1 MLEFRHITHH
11 YDASS
16 GRIPAL
22 EDINLS
28 IEEGEFLCLLGP
40 SGSGKSSLLNMA
52 AGFLAPRGG
61 QVFFRGSPVMGPG
74 RERAVVFQ
82 DSQLMPWLTVEQNI
96 RLALPRIDVSE
107 GRRRTAEALEMV
119 GLRGFDTAMPP
130 ELSGGMR
137 QKVAIARALV
147 MEAPLL
153 LMDEP
158 FSSLDEQTRLR
169 LNRELVDLWKSQK
182 KTLLFITHSIQE
194 ALILGTR
201 VILLSVRPG
210 KIAGQWILRDR
221 KPLLDT
227 PEFAALAGEI
237 RKTMGLCCPPVDD
250 SMKKECCSE

>member
-1 MLEFRHITHH
+1 MLEFRHVTHH
-11 YDASS
+11 YDTAS

-22 EDINLS
+22 EDINLA

-52 AGFLAPRGG
+52 AGFLNPREGE
-61 QVFFRGSPVMGPG
+61 VLFRGASVTGPG

-96 RLALPRIDVSE
+96 HLALPRMDLP
-107 GRRRTAEALEMV
+107 GRRQRAAEALEMV
-119 GLRGFDTAMPP
+119 GLRGFDTAMPH

-169 LNRELVDLWKSQK
+169 LNREAVDLWRTQK
-182 KTLLFITHSIQE
+182 KTFLFITHSIQE
-194 ALILGTR
+194 ALVLGTR
-201 VILLSVRPG
+201 VVLLSVRPG
-210 KIAGQWILRDR
+210 KIAGQWILGDR
-221 KPLLDT
+221 KPALDS
-227 PEFAALAGEI
+227 PDFAALAGEV
-237 RKTMGLCCPPVDD
+237 RNTLGLCCPPVDD
-250 SMKKECCSE
+250 SAGKECCTE